1 MLGASRRLVAASAA
15 VPRRF
20 LSGAVP
26 AWARP
31 ATFVEQHIG
40 PSPAQREQMLKSMGY
55 SSMQK
60 FVEATVP
67 SSLLSTHQ
75 LQIGEPLSEQEAL
88 AEFQSK
94 ITLNK
99 SGIKSLIGQGYYGVV
114 TPAVLQSR
122 LLEDASWYTPYTPYQ
137 AEIAQGRLEMLLN
150 YQTMIVEL
158 TGMQVRLADVAVF
171 CIAAL
176 LRLQKFLRFPMRLCL
191 TRARLQPRPWLCAAL
206 WSVPNPA
213 AARSSSPTLAI
224 PRLFP

>member
-1 MLGASRRLVAASAA
+1 VGLTAVHIISCRTSGSFVKSRLCANMRLQRAAAPTSKARAAAQYCDAKSVKVMLRLSSLLGASRRLAVASAA

-40 PSPAQREQMLKSMGY
+40 PSPAQREQMLKYMGF
-55 SSMQK
+55 SSMEK
-60 FVEATVP
+60 FIDATVP
-67 SSLLSTHQ
+67 SSPLSTHE

-158 TGMQVRLADVAVF
+158 TGMQVGR
-171 CIAAL
+171 
-176 LRLQKFLRFPMRLCL
+176 
-191 TRARLQPRPWLCAAL
+191 
-206 WSVPNPA
+206 
-213 AARSSSPTLAI
+213 
-224 PRLFP
+224 

>member
-1 MLGASRRLVAASAA
+1 MLRFVGTLGASRRIVVAASA

-20 LSGAVP
+20 LSNAVP

-31 ATFVEQHIG
+31 ATFVEQHVG
-40 PSPAQREQMLKSMGY
+40 PSPAQREQMLKSMGF
-55 SSMQK
+55 SSIQK
-60 FVEATVP
+60 FVEASVP
-67 SSLLSTHQ
+67 ASLLSTHQ
-75 LQIGEPLSEQEAL
+75 LQVGEPLSEQEAL
-88 AEFQSK
+88 AEFHAK

-158 TGMQVRLADVAVF
+158 TGMQVH
-171 CIAAL
+171 CTAAL
-176 LRLQKFLRFPMRLCL
+176 FLVECSGLY
-191 TRARLQPRPWLCAAL
+191 AL
-206 WSVPNPA
+206 PPLGFQRIAS
-213 AARSSSPTLAI
+213 R
-224 PRLFP
+224 RGHCRR

>member
-1 MLGASRRLVAASAA
+1 MLGASRRLAAASAA

-176 LRLQKFLRFPMRLCL
+176 LH
-191 TRARLQPRPWLCAAL
+191 
-206 WSVPNPA
+206 
-213 AARSSSPTLAI
+213 
-224 PRLFP
+224 